1 MARCA
6 EQDAQF
12 RGDPGTVHR
21 MLKLAL
27 RRIAALIPT
36 LLIIVTVSFAIIRLA
51 PGGPFDE
58 EQGVS
63 PAVRANLD
71 RLYGLDQPL
80 PVQYLRY
87 LRALAH
93 GDFGPS
99 LRQRDFTVSEL
110 IGQGLPLSAALGLCA
125 IALAL
130 ITAIPAGIAAALWRG
145 PAADLAI
152 AAIAALGVALPSF
165 VIGPLLALVFGVHLG
180 WLPVAGWQAGSPRY
194 LVLPVLT
201 LALPLAAAI
210 SRLTRA
216 SLLEVLG
223 TPFVRSA
230 RARGLGEGRVLWHH
244 ALRPALL
251 PVASYLGPAIAFVV
265 TGSLVVEAVFGLP
278 GTGRYLVQ
286 GAIDR
291 DYPLVMGMVIVY
303 GALTLL
309 LNLLADLAC
318 GWLDPG
324 TRHE

>member
-1 MARCA
+1 
-6 EQDAQF
+6 
-12 RGDPGTVHR
+12 

-27 RRIAALIPT
+27 RRTAALIAT
-36 LLIIVTVSFAIIRLA
+36 LLIIVTLSFAIIRLA
-51 PGGPFDE
+51 PGGPFEE

-63 PAVRANLD
+63 PAVRANLE
-71 RLYGLDQPL
+71 RLYGLDAPL
-80 PVQYLRY
+80 HLQYLRY

-99 LRQRDFTVSEL
+99 LRQRDFTVSGL
-110 IGQGLPLSAALGLCA
+110 IRQGLPLSATLGVCA

-130 ITAIPAGIAAALWRG
+130 ITGIPAGMAAAIWRS
-145 PAADLAI
+145 PRTDFAS
-152 AAIAALGVALPSF
+152 AALGAFGVALPSF
-165 VIGPLLALVFGVHLG
+165 VVGPVLALIFGVHLH
-180 WLPVAGWQAGSPRY
+180 WLPVAGWQAGAPRY
-194 LVLPVLT
+194 LLLPVLT
-201 LALPLAAAI
+201 LALPLAVGLA
-210 SRLTRA
+210 RLTRA
-216 SLLEVLG
+216 SLLEVLRA
-223 TPFVRSA
+223 PFVRSA
-230 RARGLGEGRVLWHH
+230 RARGLGETRVLWHH

-251 PVASYLGPAIAFVV
+251 PVVNYLGPAAAFVV

-278 GTGRYLVQ
+278 GAGRYLVQ

-309 LNLLADLAC
+309 LNLLADLTC

>member
-1 MARCA
+1 
-6 EQDAQF
+6 
-12 RGDPGTVHR
+12 

-27 RRIAALIPT
+27 RRVAALIPT

-110 IGQGLPLSAALGLCA
+110 IGRGLPLSATLGLCA
-125 IALAL
+125 IAVAL
-130 ITAIPAGIAAALWRG
+130 MAGIPAGIAAASWRG
-145 PAADLAI
+145 PGADLAV
-152 AAIAALGVALPSF
+152 AAIGALGVALPSF
-165 VIGPLLALVFGVHLG
+165 VIGPLLALVFGIHLR
-180 WLPVAGWQAGSPRY
+180 WLPVAGWQPGAPRY

-201 LALPLAAAI
+201 LALPLAAVLA
-210 SRLTRA
+210 RLTRA
-216 SLLEVLG
+216 SLLEVLRA
-223 TPFVRSA
+223 PFVRSA
-230 RARGLGEGRVLWHH
+230 RARGLGEARVVWHH

-251 PVASYLGPAIAFVV
+251 PVASYLGPAIAFLV

-291 DYPLVMGMVIVY
+291 DYPLVMGMIIVY

-309 LNLLADLAC
+309 LNLCADLAC

-324 TRHE
+324 TRRE

>member
-1 MARCA
+1 
-6 EQDAQF
+6 
-12 RGDPGTVHR
+12 

-27 RRIAALIPT
+27 RRVAALIPT
-36 LLIIVTVSFAIIRLA
+36 LFVIVTIAFAIIRLA

-63 PAVRANLD
+63 PAVRANVE
-71 RLYGLDQPL
+71 RLYGLDAPL
-80 PVQYLRY
+80 PVQYARY
-87 LRALAH
+87 LRALSH

-110 IGQGLPLSAALGLCA
+110 IAGGLPLSATLGLWA
-125 IALAL
+125 VVLAL
-130 ITAIPAGIAAALWRG
+130 ISGIPAGIATAHWRG
-145 PAADLAI
+145 PGADLGS
-152 AAIAALGVALPSF
+152 AAVGALGVALPSF
-165 VIGPLLALVFGVHLG
+165 VIGPLLALVFGVHLR
-180 WLPVAGWQAGSPRY
+180 WLPVAGWQPGAPRY

-201 LALPLAAAI
+201 LALPLAVALA
-210 SRLTRA
+210 RLTRA
-216 SLLEVLG
+216 SVLEVMRA
-223 TPFVRSA
+223 PFIRSA
-230 RARGLGEGRVLWHH
+230 RARGLGEARVLWHH
-244 ALRPALL
+244 ALRPALV

-324 TRHE
+324 TRHG

>member
-1 MARCA
+1 
-6 EQDAQF
+6 
-12 RGDPGTVHR
+12 

-27 RRIAALIPT
+27 RRVAALIPT

-63 PAVRANLD
+63 PTVRANLE
-71 RLYGLDQPL
+71 RVYGLDQPL

-110 IGQGLPLSAALGLCA
+110 IGRGLPLSATIGLCA

-130 ITAIPAGIAAALWRG
+130 ITGIPAGIAAALWRS
-145 PAADLAI
+145 PRADLAI
-152 AAIAALGVALPSF
+152 ATIGAVGVALPSF
-165 VIGPLLALVFGVHLG
+165 VIGPLLALVFGVHLR
-180 WLPVAGWQAGSPRY
+180 WLPVAGWEAGSPRY

-201 LALPLAAAI
+201 LALPLAAAL

-216 SLLEVLG
+216 SLLEVLRA
-223 TPFVRSA
+223 PFVRSA
-230 RARGLGEGRVLWHH
+230 RARGLGEARVLWHH

-309 LNLLADLAC
+309 FNLLADLAC

-324 TRHE
+324 TWHE

>member
-1 MARCA
+1 
-6 EQDAQF
+6 
-12 RGDPGTVHR
+12 

-27 RRIAALIPT
+27 RRVAALIPT

-63 PAVRANLD
+63 PQVRANLE

-87 LRALAH
+87 LRGLAH

-110 IGQGLPLSAALGLCA
+110 IGRGLPLSAALGLCA

-130 ITAIPAGIAAALWRG
+130 VTAIPAGIAAALWRG
-145 PAADLAI
+145 PVADLAV
-152 AAIAALGVALPSF
+152 AGVGALGVALPSF
-165 VIGPLLALVFGVHLG
+165 VIGPLLALVFGVHLR

-201 LALPLAAAI
+201 LALPLAAAL

-216 SLLEVLG
+216 SLLEVLR

-230 RARGLGEGRVLWHH
+230 RARGLGEARVVWHH

-309 LNLLADLAC
+309 LNLFADLAC